1 VRRIEVKRQLS
12 PADVEAVT
20 ALVRLAEAADGHKPL
35 DEHLFL
41 DAAVGGGS
49 DFAGVLAWGPGDQPD
64 EAGARPGEGSGHA
77 HPAAYAHL
85 IRGARRW
92 ELELVVDPRDR
103 AELAAI
109 GRELLTAALDVV
121 RSQGGGHVHL
131 WVYKP
136 ADVHDEIAAAV
147 GLQRGRDL
155 WQLRRPL
162 PVGEPFSIETRPF
175 VVGRD
180 EEAWVDVNNRAF
192 DWHPEQGG
200 WTVDDLR
207 SREAEPWFD
216 PDGFLLHEREGHL
229 AGFCWTK
236 VHADHDPPLGEI
248 YVIAV
253 DPEVH
258 GRGLGRAL
266 TLAGLDH
273 LASEGLRVGML
284 YVDATNDPAN
294 KLYADLGFALDHVDR
309 AFVGDIA

>member
-273 LASEGLRVGML
+273 LASEGLSVGML

>member
-77 HPAAYAHL
+77 HPAAYAHV
-85 IRGARRW
+85 IRGTRRW

-273 LASEGLRVGML
+273 LASEGLSVGML

>member
-77 HPAAYAHL
+77 HPAAYAHV
-85 IRGARRW
+85 IRGTRRW

>member
-77 HPAAYAHL
+77 HPAAYAHV
-85 IRGARRW
+85 IRGTRRW

-109 GRELLTAALDVV
+109 GREILTAALDVV

-216 PDGFLLHEREGHL
+216 PDGFLLHELEGHL

>member
-35 DEHLFL
+35 DEHRFL

-49 DFAGVLAWGPGDQPD
+49 DFAGVLAWGPGDRPD

-85 IRGARRW
+85 IRGTRRW

>member
-49 DFAGVLAWGPGDQPD
+49 DFAGILAWGPG
-64 EAGARPGEGSGHA
+64 EAGARLGEGSGHA
-77 HPAAYAHL
+77 HPAAYAHV
-85 IRGARRW
+85 IRGTRRW

-109 GRELLTAALDVV
+109 GRELLTAGLDVV